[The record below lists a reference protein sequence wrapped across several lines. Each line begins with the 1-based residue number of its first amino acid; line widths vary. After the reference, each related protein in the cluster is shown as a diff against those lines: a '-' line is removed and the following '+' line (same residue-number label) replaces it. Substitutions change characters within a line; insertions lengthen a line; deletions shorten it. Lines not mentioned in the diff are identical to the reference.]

1 MAELKKVSS
10 LRKSGRD
17 SSSEKRKEH
26 RIIDDDNRSLSPEE
40 PHSSRSI
47 LRERNVLISDD
58 ESEDE
63 GHTREDDDRSGDEGT
78 KNLQDYRKII
88 NGLKNRR
95 ASDKSKLTKSPLL
108 IGRKRLSSGKS
119 GPSAK
124 KLYFK

>member
-1 MAELKKVSS
+1 MLELKKVSS
-10 LRKSGRD
+10 LRTSGRE
-17 SSSEKRKEH
+17 SSFEKQMEH
-26 RIIDDDNRSLSPEE
+26 RTDDDIQPMSPDQ
-40 PHSSRSI
+40 PHSSKST
-47 LRERNVLISDD
+47 LRERNVLISD

-63 GHTREDDDRSGDEGT
+63 GHENYDDEQDKSGDEGT

-95 ASDKSKLTKSPLL
+95 TSDGTELTKTSLM

-124 KLYFK
+124 KLFFK